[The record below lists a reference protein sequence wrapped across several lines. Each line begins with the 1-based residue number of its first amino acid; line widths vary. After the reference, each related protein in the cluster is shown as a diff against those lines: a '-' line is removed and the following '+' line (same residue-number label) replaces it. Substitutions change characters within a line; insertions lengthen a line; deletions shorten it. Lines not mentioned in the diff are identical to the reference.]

1 MDSQIPKQITKDTTP
16 DEIKEMATE
25 YQALLAKS
33 NVPMKV
39 EQTIADMERRAAD
52 MNGETVDVWKA
63 RFEAAVAA
71 IEEAE
76 EEESTTPVKKPA
88 KKKAERGAVTEI
100 DRDYFYV
107 EPQNQAIS
115 ETWIKLRHDM
125 SIVMNM
131 LVIGPSGCGKTEL
144 LQRLGREFNV
154 PTYKVDC
161 ASITTPDKW
170 VGHKELVTAEGGGQ
184 ETVYIKSML
193 LKWLA
198 AEDGFEPGIVIFDEI
213 NRLPS
218 PLLNT
223 LIPVLD
229 GSQKVWVPDLGIY
242 STVHP
247 DTMIAATANLG
258 VGYSGT
264 HSMDIALQDRFGVI
278 MESTFPPRDEEERV
292 LMRRTGLDQER
303 ATILVNIATQ
313 ARLKVDSGDLSK
325 YISTRAL
332 IDCAFWVGAGMTI
345 VNAAAATFVK
355 KFSAEGRA
363 DSERAAVEIMVKGMA
378 GNK

>member
-1 MDSQIPKQITKDTTP
+1 MPKQITRDTTP
-16 DEIKEMATE
+16 DEIKLMANE

-33 NVPMKV
+33 NVPMKI

-52 MNGETVDVWKA
+52 MNSETVEVWKA
-63 RFEAAVAA
+63 RFESAPVP
-71 IEEAE
+71 EAPDYE
-76 EEESTTPVKKPA
+76 EEPEGPPA
-88 KKKAERGAVTEI
+88 KKAKPKKVERGAVTEI

-115 ETWIKLRHDM
+115 ETWIKLRHEM

-170 VGHKELVTAEGGGQ
+170 VGHKELFATEQGQ
-184 ETVYIKSML
+184 ETRYIKSML

-198 AEDGFEPGIVIFDEI
+198 AEDFEPGIVIFDEI
-213 NRLPS
+213 NRLPAA
-218 PLLNT
+218 LLNT

-278 MESTFPPRDEEERV
+278 MESTFPPKEEETRV

-303 ATILVNIATQ
+303 ADILVNIATQ
-313 ARLKVDSGDLSK
+313 ARLKADAGDLSK

-363 DSERAAVEIMVKGMA
+363 DSERAAIEIMVKGMA

>member
-1 MDSQIPKQITKDTTP
+1 MPKQITPEITP
-16 DEIKEMATE
+16 EEIVQMANE

-52 MNGETVDVWKA
+52 MNGISVEEWKA
-63 RFEAAVAA
+63 RFEVSAA
-71 IEEAE
+71 
-76 EEESTTPVKKPA
+76 PVKTKAAAP

-107 EPQNQAIS
+107 DPSNQAIS
-115 ETWIKLRHDM
+115 STWMKLRHEM
-125 SIVMNM
+125 GIVMNM

-144 LQRLGREFNV
+144 LQRLGREFGV

-170 VGHKELVTAEGGGQ
+170 VGHKELVATENGQ
-184 ETVYIKSML
+184 ETHYIKSMM

-198 AEDGFEPGIVIFDEI
+198 AEDGYEPGIVIFDEI
-213 NRLPS
+213 NRLPAG
-218 PLLNT
+218 LLNT
-223 LIPVLD
+223 LIPILD

-242 STVHP
+242 SEVHK

-278 MESTFPPRDEEERV
+278 MESGFPPKDEEV
-292 LMRRTGLDQER
+292 KILMRRTGLDEAR
-303 ATILVNIATQ
+303 AQILVNIATQ
-313 ARLKVDSGDLSK
+313 ERSKADAGDLPK

-332 IDCAFWVGAGMTI
+332 IDTGFWIGAGMSI
-345 VNAAAATFVK
+345 VSAAAATFVK
-355 KFSAEGRA
+355 KFSGEGRA
-363 DSERAAVEIMVKGMA
+363 ESDRAAVEIMVKGMA
-378 GNK
+378 GDQ